1 MQWIA
6 VPFMRSMVVLHL
18 GSTSLFFCGLWTPA
32 WLSPALL
39 KIIHLSCWPHS
50 TVYLVPKGAD
60 KFPSSYTALSS
71 LFYSLSLFLLTIFA
85 LHKLH
90 PEQSSRFCIE
100 ERQHKAYLPSYCFSH
115 KLLLSLSLFSPSSVA
130 QTLPGLHRLR
140 TEIAGKCC
148 LRLVFLSSPFSVSP
162 HFLCLVYCIL
172 GQRFFWYCADNTM
185 VKYNIW

>member
-1 MQWIA
+1 MQWIT
-6 VPFMRSMVVLHL
+6 VPFTRSMVVSPL
-18 GSTSLFFCGLWTPA
+18 GSTRLFCGLWTPA

-39 KIIHLSCWPHS
+39 KIIHLSCWPHP

-100 ERQHKAYLPSYCFSH
+100 EGQHKAHLPTYCFSH
-115 KLLLSLSLFSPSSVA
+115 KLLLSLSLFCPSSIA

-148 LRLVFLSSPFSVSP
+148 LRLVFFLQSFFCISMFSLSGLL
-162 HFLCLVYCIL
+162 HLGTKIFLIL
-172 GQRFFWYCADNTM
+172 CR
-185 VKYNIW
+185 